1 MLSLNNRGTVKLKPT
16 EELECELV
24 LRGSKTNK
32 GFFSGITGAVTG
44 VIGTPAGIGVLIFI
58 IALVGIYIYV
68 AVMRK
73 KAK

>member
-1 MLSLNNRGTVKLKPT
+1 MKFG
-16 EELECELV
+16 V
-24 LRGSKTNK
+24 LGESKTNK

-44 VIGTPAGIGVLIFI
+44 VLGTGGTIGVLIFI
-58 IALVGIYIYV
+58 IALVAIYIYV